1 MKSTR
6 FHERTKLAIPLEV
19 IYNENAEIA
28 WREIT
33 RTDEVTICGGGFT
46 ISRPIE
52 PKRLVHLKMLLPKQF
67 RLFDYGKTHYDIW
80 GLVRYVRLVDSSVP
94 NRICLKVGAA
104 LVGNHP
110 PKSFVQDPTTHYDL
124 KPILRNQS
132 LWELREL
139 PRHTGPYVRSAE
151 DRRQFNVSMLLE
163 NISDD
168 GQITETV
175 LAETQ
180 NISESGMAVTARI
193 TTAQPRYVVVKTL
206 SQNLRLL
213 AKVRGVHPTDDER
226 IRRLH
231 LEFISGKWFV

>member
-6 FHERTKLAIPLEV
+6 FHERTKLEVPLEV

-33 RTDEVTICGGGFT
+33 RTNEVTICGGGFT
-46 ISRPIE
+46 VPRPIE

-67 RLFDYGKTHYDIW
+67 RLFDYGKSHYDVW
-80 GLVRYVRLVDSSVP
+80 GLVRYVQLVNSNTP
-94 NRICLKVGAA
+94 NKICVKVGAA
-104 LVGNHP
+104 LIGNHP
-110 PKSFVQDPTTHYDL
+110 PKSFVQDPTTLYDL
-124 KPILRNQS
+124 KPVLRNQS

-151 DRRQFNVSMLLE
+151 DRRPIAVSMILE

-193 TTAQPRYVVVKTL
+193 YDLQPRYVVVKTI
-206 SQNLRLL
+206 SQNVRLL
-213 AKVRGVHPTDDER
+213 AKVRGVHPTDDEK
-226 IRRLH
+226 IKRLH
-231 LEFISGKWFV
+231 LEFISGKWSV